1 MFSAP
6 SPPPLPAPPPP
17 PANPPMYGSDATR
30 GGGVGGRKPGTTG
43 FGSPTIL
50 GGALGP
56 GATGTPGTLLGA

>member
-17 PANPPMYGSDATR
+17 PANPPMYGSSASR
-30 GGGVGGRKPGTTG
+30 AGGQRKPGTTG
-43 FGSPTIL
+43 FGTPSIL
-50 GGALGP
+50 GGALTP